1 MIIEELKLMLVEGE
15 GRKMNEGVKVK
26 GGEGAVML
34 LLERRSENGEENDVF
49 FLIRKKRAM

>member
-1 MIIEELKLMLVEGE
+1 MEELKLMIVEE

-49 FLIRKKRAM
+49 F